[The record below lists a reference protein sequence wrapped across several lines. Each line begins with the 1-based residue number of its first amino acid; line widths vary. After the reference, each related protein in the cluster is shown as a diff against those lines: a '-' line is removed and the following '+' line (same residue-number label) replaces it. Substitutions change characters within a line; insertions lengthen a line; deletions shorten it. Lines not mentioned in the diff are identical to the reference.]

1 MKTLHSPQPQNLW
14 AEIRST
20 LSVKQWA
27 VSWRQLHLFCL
38 AEGGLAEMCA
48 ESRKEKGWGLF
59 EQSGLGA
66 EFGGQGVW
74 EVGDTEHFLVAALVE
89 LSQDAA

>member
-1 MKTLHSPQPQNLW
+1 MCREQKG
-14 AEIRST
+14 
-20 LSVKQWA
+20 
-27 VSWRQLHLFCL
+27 
-38 AEGGLAEMCA
+38 EG
-48 ESRKEKGWGLF
+48 GWGLF
-59 EQSGLGA
+59 EQSGLRA

>member
-1 MKTLHSPQPQNLW
+1 
-14 AEIRST
+14 
-20 LSVKQWA
+20 
-27 VSWRQLHLFCL
+27 
-38 AEGGLAEMCA
+38 MCA
-48 ESRKEKGWGLF
+48 ESRKEKGGWGLF
-59 EQSGLGA
+59 EQSGLRA